1 MQDQTGQLAV
11 RQHERLQ
18 CRLRAWVSVAGES
31 AERVVIGGGEAAAGS
46 ASGGGGG
53 VGNGG
58 AREIACEMIDC
69 SAGGLG
75 LRCGVFLPKACR
87 VVVRV
92 ETGGGGAIEVGGRVQ
107 RVAMVDR
114 KPTYYFGAS
123 LTGEGPE
130 HQRRMAG
137 LMEAAR
143 AQARGVE
150 SPGVNS
156 VEGVE
161 GVARA

>member
-18 CRLRAWVSVAGES
+18 CRLRAWVSVSAES
-31 AERVVIGGGEAAAGS
+31 ADRVVVGGGEAAGGGPKP
-46 ASGGGGG
+46 GGGGRG
-53 VGNGG
+53 SGG
-58 AREIACEMIDC
+58 PREIACEMIDC
-69 SAGGLG
+69 SAGGVG
-75 LRCGVFLPKACR
+75 LRCGVFLPKSCR
-87 VVVRV
+87 VRVRV
-92 ETGGGGAIEVGGRVQ
+92 ETPGGGEIEIGGRVQ

-130 HQRRMAG
+130 HQRRIAG
-137 LMEAAR
+137 LTDAAR
-143 AQARGVE
+143 AQIRGVE
-150 SPGVNS
+150 GLGAPAA
-156 VEGVE
+156 E